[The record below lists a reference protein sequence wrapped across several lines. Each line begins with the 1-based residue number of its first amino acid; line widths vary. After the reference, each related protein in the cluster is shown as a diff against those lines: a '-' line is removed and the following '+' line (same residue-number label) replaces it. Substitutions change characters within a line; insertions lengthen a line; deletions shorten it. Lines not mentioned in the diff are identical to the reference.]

1 MNTVAGHRYIQTPD
15 NAIQREAHFL
25 AARPSRWKAM
35 DLRCPSC
42 NSSDLKSVSLAHE
55 EGLFHTTARSRLR
68 GFLLG
73 ENGPN
78 LVVGRAITQ
87 GTHQSQLSMRL
98 RPAAKWSYAKL
109 ILWSALFSFGLL
121 VVYIHSVMAS
131 ATPASSLGVV
141 TYLVLFP
148 VVFLFCLVL
157 VWRHNTFFYPRQL
170 ELWNRSFLC
179 NRCGA
184 VSEHNLVD

>member
-1 MNTVAGHRYIQTPD
+1 MNTVAGHRYIPARD
-15 NAIQREAHFL
+15 NAIQREAHFP

-35 DLRCPSC
+35 DLRCPDC

-55 EGLFHTTARSRLR
+55 EGLFQATARTRLR

-87 GTHQSQLSMRL
+87 GTHQSQLSVRL
-98 RPAAKWSYAKL
+98 RPPAKWSYAKL

-131 ATPASSLGVV
+131 ATPASSVGVV
-141 TYLVLFP
+141 SYLVLFP
-148 VVFLFCLVL
+148 VVFLFCLFL
-157 VWRHNTFFYPRQL
+157 VWRHNTFFYPGQL
-170 ELWNRSFLC
+170 ERWNRSFLC
-179 NRCGA
+179 ERCGA
-184 VSEHNLVD
+184 VSEHNVVD